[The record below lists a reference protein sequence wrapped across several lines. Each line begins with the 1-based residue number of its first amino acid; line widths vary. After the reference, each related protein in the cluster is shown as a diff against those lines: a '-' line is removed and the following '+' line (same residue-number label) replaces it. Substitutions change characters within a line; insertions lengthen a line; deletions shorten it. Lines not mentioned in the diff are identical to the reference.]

1 MNLSIQG
8 GERRF
13 LSAGLLLVAA
23 VAALFTWW
31 ALKEGAYF
39 GSTFYP
45 GELAL
50 LGLLAVLMIG
60 VPLRA
65 RLSGPALV
73 ALVALIALGG
83 WALLSILWTP
93 TREAALVDAH
103 KIIVYASLFCI
114 GFWLAS
120 LLDDRRDLALLAV
133 GLAVAAVAVVA
144 TIVIGT
150 GTTALKYLHEDG
162 TLLYP
167 IGYRNANALFWLT
180 GAWPLLILAV
190 RSRIAWPLRAAML
203 AAVTMLAELTILCQ
217 SRGSL
222 PAAVI
227 SLVIVV
233 LLSRQALKTALFALV
248 AAIPT
253 VAATPTLLKVF
264 QHGNADAGAI
274 PLLHHS
280 AVAILLSTLAS
291 LALASLVIGLGE
303 RQVSLAP
310 RTTRRLSLVSGAA
323 VVVAVVIAGGAFIG
337 HEGGPVRFVDQRF
350 DELKE
355 GTPNLRS
362 QGARFGVNIASN
374 RGDIWRVALDQW
386 EEDPIRGGG
395 AGSWQVKYLRDK
407 TVYTPAEDPHSVE
420 MLMLSEFGLPGIFL
434 FFGFLAAAVVAAWRS
449 RRVGPASVTLAAGA
463 LAVGAQ
469 WFSQASYDW
478 LFLYPGVTAPA
489 IFLLGAAA
497 APAVRRNAERLR
509 AARLGACLGAVLL
522 AAAAAGALFL
532 SVRYTD
538 RAANEWRTDL
548 GAAYADFD
556 TAASLDPFAVEPL
569 LSKGA
574 VAREVGDTKT
584 AVRSL
589 EEALE
594 RQSDNFSA
602 YYLLGLTLLRPQ
614 PRAALRELARA
625 HELNPLFFLA
635 ADVRCAKGLV
645 RGPAVAK
652 GACRARSR

>member
-1 MNLSIQG
+1 MNLSVQG

-13 LSAGLLLVAA
+13 LYVGLLFVGA
-23 VAALFTWW
+23 VGALFTWW
-31 ALKEGAYF
+31 GLKEGAYF
-39 GSTFYP
+39 AAVFYP
-45 GELAL
+45 GELVL
-50 LGLLAVLMIG
+50 LGLLAILLIG

-65 RLSGPALV
+65 RLSGPALF

-93 TREAALVDAH
+93 TREAAVVDAH
-103 KIIVYASLFCI
+103 KIIVYACLFGI
-114 GFWLAS
+114 GLSLAS
-120 LLDDRRDLALLAV
+120 LLGDRRDLALLAV
-133 GLAVAAVAVVA
+133 GAGVAAVAVVS

-150 GTTALKYLHEDG
+150 GTHALRYLHDDG

-167 IGYRNANALFWLT
+167 IGYRNANAAFWLI

-222 PAAVI
+222 PAAAI
-227 SLVIVV
+227 SLAIVV

-248 AAIPT
+248 AAIP
-253 VAATPTLLKVF
+253 AIPATPALLKVF
-264 QHGNADAGAI
+264 QHGTADAGSI

-280 AVAILLSTLAS
+280 AVAILLSTLGS
-291 LALASLVIGLGE
+291 LALASLVLGLGE
-303 RQVSLAP
+303 RNVSLAP
-310 RTTRRLSLVSGAA
+310 RTTRQLSWIGGA
-323 VVVAVVIAGGAFIG
+323 VVVVVVVIAGAVFVA
-337 HEGGPVRFVDQRF
+337 HEGGPAKFVDQRVS
-350 DELKE
+350 ELKE
-355 GTPNLRS
+355 GTPDLRS

-374 RGDIWRVALDQW
+374 RGDIWRVALDEW

-420 MLMLSEFGLPGIFL
+420 MLMLSEFGLPGFLL
-434 FFGFLAAAVVAAWRS
+434 FFGFLGGAVLAAWRS
-449 RRVGPASVTLAAGA
+449 RRLGPASVTLAAGA
-463 LAVGAQ
+463 LAAAAQ
-469 WFSQASYDW
+469 WFVQASYDW
-478 LFLYPGVTAPA
+478 LFFYPGVTAPA

-497 APAVRRNAERLR
+497 APAAHRNAARLR
-509 AARLGACLGAVLL
+509 AAPLAACLGAVLVV
-522 AAAAAGALFL
+522 AVAAGALFL

-538 RAANEWRTDL
+538 QAANEWRTDL

-556 TAASLDPFAVEPL
+556 NAASLDPFAVEPL

-584 AVRSL
+584 AVRSF

-602 YYLLGLTLLRPQ
+602 HYLLGLTLTRSRPRQ
-614 PRAALRELARA
+614 ALAQLAVA
-625 HELNPLFFLA
+625 HRLNPLFEMG
-635 ADVRCAKGLV
+635 DE
-645 RGPAVAK
+645 VA
-652 GACRARSR
+652 RARRALRSKSRD